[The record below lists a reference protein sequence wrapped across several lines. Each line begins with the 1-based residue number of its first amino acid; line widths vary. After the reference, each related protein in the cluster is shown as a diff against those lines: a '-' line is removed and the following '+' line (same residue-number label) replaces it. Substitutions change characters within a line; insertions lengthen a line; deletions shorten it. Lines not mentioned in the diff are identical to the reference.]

1 MFVRIQCNNWQE
13 NPMQIRG
20 ETDERI
26 FKVSK
31 IGPKMAK
38 IETIRTPPNTRLT
51 KQIVHANAS
60 A

>member
-1 MFVRIQCNNWQE
+1 MFVHIQCNNPPE
-13 NPMQIRG
+13 NPMQTRG
-20 ETDERI
+20 ETDERN
-26 FKVSK
+26 FKVSE
-31 IGPKMAK
+31 IGPKMVK